1 MLYKVDTDVP
11 LPSRLP
17 GGRRAMFE
25 CLKEPG
31 HSIFVP
37 GEDMSIGSLRNA
49 ASQFAKTTGITLSVS
64 VEGSGARVFRR

>member
-1 MLYKVDTDVP
+1 
-11 LPSRLP
+11 
-17 GGRRAMFE
+17 MFE